1 MHEIDPYACSCAT
14 HRDAMHLLLQHQ
26 QHTRMIMPLYRS
38 GQRAKIAGLH
48 QLTDSLQSYLAGAK
62 ESQQECNRICFD
74 MGTPS
79 CVFMLHNGWKQS
91 CCTQQCTARHDVLK
105 KLPAQ
110 ARQVVKTQQL
120 YKLRS
125 ASSGHHASQACSI
138 GSSHGHAAN
147 WHDRCALTLC
157 Q

>member
-1 MHEIDPYACSCAT
+1 MQLC
-14 HRDAMHLLLQHQ
+14 DAQRCNASVTAALAAYTYDQALVQVWPEGKDCRTASADGQSAKLPCWSEGKPTRVQSHLL
-26 QHTRMIMPLYRS
+26 
-38 GQRAKIAGLH
+38 
-48 QLTDSLQSYLAGAK
+48 
-62 ESQQECNRICFD
+62 D
-74 MGTPS
+74 MATPS

-110 ARQVVKTQQL
+110 ARQVVKPQQL

-125 ASSGHHASQACSI
+125 ASSGHCVSQACSI
-138 GSSHGHAAN
+138 RNSHGHAAN
-147 WHDRCALTLC
+147 WYDRCALTLC